1 MKKTIGKK
9 KRGEQDG
16 PGRRVP
22 CRTVGA
28 AFSDRPDSVR
38 THVFCKSGPSVCAI
52 MRCAPYE
59 CAAGMR
65 VLLHAKGQDGLS
77 RSKCAPGLW
86 AIASGGRAAF
96 VACASGKSETLGSN
110 IYRRTALTPVL
121 RSLLPARLLAHVLVA
136 GHEGL
141 LRRHDRWLLGQ
152 RQDDGRKCCRGIN
165 VCFPLYILGDHALQV
180 HNCRQ

>member
-1 MKKTIGKK
+1 M
-9 KRGEQDG
+9 
-16 PGRRVP
+16 
-22 CRTVGA
+22 GA

-38 THVFCKSGPSVCAI
+38 THVFCKSGWSVCAI
-52 MRCAPYE
+52 VRCAPYE

-86 AIASGGRAAF
+86 AIAPGGRAAF

-165 VCFPLYILGDHALQV
+165 MCFPLYILGDHALQV